1 MQKFKYKKSG
11 GIAMQT
17 YQPMTNYGPYQP
29 MPQPYADRLT
39 QLQNQYNQAV
49 NVPQM
54 QTVPQQQVNQGLLW
68 VSGEVGAKSYL
79 VAPNSTVLLM
89 DSDAQR
95 FYLKSA
101 DNAGMPSLRIFEY
114 SEITNAPQN
123 VPQALNTDFKELDS
137 KYVKREEYEC
147 LKRQYESIM
156 ERLDSMVSNTESVEP
171 SAKPK
176 SRRGGSGNNEQSDI

>member
-1 MQKFKYKKSG
+1 
-11 GIAMQT
+11 MQT
-17 YQPMTNYGPYQP
+17 YPTIQNYTNYQS

-39 QLQNQYNQAV
+39 QLQNQYQQTV

-54 QTVPQQQVNQGLLW
+54 QVVPQPQVNQGLLW

-89 DSDAQR
+89 DSDSSR

-114 SEITNAPQN
+114 SEVTNTPTTSVNAPNLDEN
-123 VPQALNTDFKELDS
+123 VLNDKFVT
-137 KYVKREEYEC
+137 REEYEG
-147 LKRQYESIM
+147 LKRQYEAIM
-156 ERLDSMVSNTESVEP
+156 ERLDSLNPVNAEVEP
-171 SAKPK
+171 NSKPK
-176 SRRGGSGNNEQSDI
+176 SKRGGNGNNEQSDI

>member
-1 MQKFKYKKSG
+1 MN
-11 GIAMQT
+11 
-17 YQPMTNYGPYQP
+17 YQPMQNYGAYQTI
-29 MPQPYADRLT
+29 PQPYPDRLT
-39 QLQNQYNQAV
+39 QLQNQYQQAV
-49 NVPQM
+49 NVPQI
-54 QTVPQQQVNQGLLW
+54 QTMPQQQVNQGLLW

-101 DNAGMPSLRIFEY
+101 DNAGMPNLRIFEY
-114 SEITNAPQN
+114 TEVTNIPQN
-123 VPQALNTDFKELDS
+123 APQALNTDLKELDS
-137 KYVKREEYEC
+137 KYVKREEYEG

-156 ERLDSMVSNTESVEP
+156 ERLDSMVSDNESSEP

-176 SRRGGSGNNEQSDI
+176 SRRGGSGNEQSDI

>member
-1 MQKFKYKKSG
+1 MN
-11 GIAMQT
+11 
-17 YQPMTNYGPYQP
+17 YQPMQNYGYQT

-39 QLQNQYNQAV
+39 QLQNQYQQTV
-49 NVPQM
+49 NIPQM
-54 QTVPQQQVNQGLLW
+54 QAVPQPQVNQGLLW
-68 VSGEVGAKSYL
+68 VSGEIGAKSYL

-114 SEITNAPQN
+114 NEVTNIPQNAPQAPNLDEN
-123 VPQALNTDFKELDS
+123 VLNDKFVT
-137 KYVKREEYEC
+137 REEYEG

-156 ERLDSMVSNTESVEP
+156 ERLDNMVSDNEPVEP
-171 SAKPK
+171 TTKPK
-176 SRRGGSGNNEQSDI
+176 SRRGGNGDGEPTV

>member
-1 MQKFKYKKSG
+1 MN
-11 GIAMQT
+11 
-17 YQPMTNYGPYQP
+17 YQPMQNYGNYQP
-29 MPQPYADRLT
+29 MPQPYVDRLT

-68 VSGEVGAKSYL
+68 VSGEIGAKSYL

-101 DNAGMPSLRIFEY
+101 DNAGMPNLRIFEY
-114 SEITNAPQN
+114 TEVTNIPQN
-123 VPQALNTDFKELDS
+123 APQALNTDLKELGD
-137 KYVKREEYEC
+137 KFVTREEYEG

-156 ERLDSMVSNTESVEP
+156 ERLDSMVSDTEPTEP
-171 SAKPK
+171 STKPK

>member
-1 MQKFKYKKSG
+1 MQ
-11 GIAMQT
+11 
-17 YQPMTNYGPYQP
+17 NYGNYQP

-39 QLQNQYNQAV
+39 QLQNQYQQAV
-49 NVPQM
+49 NVPQVGAQM
-54 QTVPQQQVNQGLLW
+54 SLPQPQVNQGLLW

-89 DSDAQR
+89 DSDSSR

-114 SEITNAPQN
+114 TEITNTPQN
-123 VPQALNTDFKELDS
+123 ASQALNSDFKELDS
-137 KYVKREEYEC
+137 KYVKREEYEG

-156 ERLDSMVSNTESVEP
+156 ERLDSMVFNNESAEP
-171 SAKPK
+171 SAKSK
-176 SRRGGSGNNEQSDI
+176 SRGRGGNGDEQSNI

>member
-1 MQKFKYKKSG
+1 MQ
-11 GIAMQT
+11 
-17 YQPMTNYGPYQP
+17 PYQP
-29 MPQPYADRLT
+29 MQNYLPYQPTPYPDRLA
-39 QLQNQYNQAV
+39 QLQNQYQQAV

-54 QTVPQQQVNQGLLW
+54 QTAPQQQVNQGLLW

-114 SEITNAPQN
+114 SEVTNAPTVSVNAPNLDEN
-123 VPQALNTDFKELDS
+123 VLNDKFVT
-137 KYVKREEYEC
+137 REEYEG

-156 ERLDSMVSNTESVEP
+156 ERLDNMVSNTESAEP

-176 SRRGGSGNNEQSDI
+176 SRRGGSGNEQSDI

>member
-1 MQKFKYKKSG
+1 MQPYPT
-11 GIAMQT
+11 IQ
-17 YQPMTNYGPYQP
+17 NYSNYQP

-39 QLQNQYNQAV
+39 QLQNQYQQTV

-54 QTVPQQQVNQGLLW
+54 VTQPQVNQGLLW

-89 DSDAQR
+89 DSDSSR

-114 SEITNAPQN
+114 KEVTNAPTTSVNAPNFDEN
-123 VPQALNTDFKELDS
+123 VLNDKFVT
-137 KYVKREEYEC
+137 REEYEG

-156 ERLDSMVSNTESVEP
+156 ERLDSLNSVNAEVEP
-171 SAKPK
+171 IPKPK
-176 SRRGGSGNNEQSDI
+176 SRGRGGSGNNEQSDI

>member
-1 MQKFKYKKSG
+1 MN
-11 GIAMQT
+11 
-17 YQPMTNYGPYQP
+17 YQPMQNYGYQP
-29 MPQPYADRLT
+29 MPQPYADRLA

-54 QTVPQQQVNQGLLW
+54 QPTQPQVNQGLLW

-89 DSDAQR
+89 DSDSSR

-114 SEITNAPQN
+114 SEVTNTPTTSVNATNLDEN
-123 VPQALNTDFKELDS
+123 VLNDKFVT
-137 KYVKREEYEC
+137 REEYEG

-156 ERLDSMVSNTESVEP
+156 ERLNSISSVNTEVEQV
-171 SAKPK
+171 SKSSKP
-176 SRRGGSGNNEQSDI
+176 RRGGSGDGEPTV

>member
-1 MQKFKYKKSG
+1 
-11 GIAMQT
+11 MQT

-49 NVPQM
+49 NVPQI

-156 ERLDSMVSNTESVEP
+156 ERLDSMVANTESVEP